1 MVLVSVDSVLRW
13 HADLPETDPIPE
25 IPLLTP
31 SSPLASLDYF
41 SIARRLNSQKEPA
54 IPQWARSSPSPTPQ
68 GMAPTMS
75 SPTSSRGSWSSL
87 FTTSN
92 MRRLMSGV
100 QKEDEPAHARSAR
113 PPAVPGPKFHHP
125 NTPSPQLIAPGIH
138 RKNPLIPPPLSAWS
152 EGAAPSKNVSFTPAG
167 YMTGRPTFSQ
177 VVSAERKRIV
187 FERDS
192 RTYTQQ

>member
-13 HADLPETDPIPE
+13 YADLPETDPMPE

-41 SIARRLNSQKEPA
+41 SIARRLNSQKESA

-68 GMAPTMS
+68 GMAPAMS

-100 QKEDEPAHARSAR
+100 QKGDEPAHTRSTR
-113 PPAVPGPKFHHP
+113 PPAVSGPKFHYS
-125 NTPSPQLIAPGIH
+125 NTPSPQLIAPAIH
-138 RKNPLIPPPLSAWS
+138 RKNSLIPPPLSAWS
-152 EGAAPSKNVSFTPAG
+152 EGAASTKNVSFSPAG
-167 YMTGRPTFSQ
+167 YMAGRPTFSQ
-177 VVSAERKRIV
+177 VVSTDRKRII
-187 FERDS
+187 FEHDS
-192 RTYTQQ
+192 RTGPQQ